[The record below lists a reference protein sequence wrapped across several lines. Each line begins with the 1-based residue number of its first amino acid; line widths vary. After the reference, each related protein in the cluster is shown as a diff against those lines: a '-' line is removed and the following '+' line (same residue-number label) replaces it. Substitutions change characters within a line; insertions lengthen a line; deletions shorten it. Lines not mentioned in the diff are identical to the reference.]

1 VPGAH
6 VELETEPAPSARCL
20 NGSESWGAC
29 SGGEFL
35 CEPRAPQAPTLLHT
49 VFSVQP
55 SRYFEWQSRFL
66 AYHFNKSAQAG
77 PLTRLLSGARADHL
91 VTELRTW
98 VAPPYRHL
106 QYDPYVPYNKPAAIA
121 HWLRY
126 SGARPDHLV
135 TELRTWVAP
144 PYRHLQYDPYV
155 PYNKPAAIAHWLRYS
170 GARPEYVVVVDPDC
184 IFLRPLVSP
193 APGGNGVLVHL
204 GSGRDV
210 LVTKG
215 NPFAQKGYMDWVPGG
230 PFESLTKHFCPGCG
244 RADALAVPLVI
255 HREDLEAIAPL
266 WLSTTERIRA
276 EKASWAPE
284 WSKPSFALSWTAEMY
299 GYIFAAAQ
307 LGIKHSVSDR
317 AQEIVGFNK
326 RVKAPVLH
334 YSLKLQ
340 MGKGPDGREVQWHKY
355 FENAGTVIPEAPA
368 GQTEV
373 VATLLAALRDA
384 RDHLP
389 PSTKSDP
396 PAPPRRPAAP
406 PRAPGAA

>member
-77 PLTRLLSGARADHL
+77 PLTRLLSGARA
-91 VTELRTW
+91 
-98 VAPPYRHL
+98 
-106 QYDPYVPYNKPAAIA
+106 
-121 HWLRY
+121 
-126 SGARPDHLV
+126 DHLV

-396 PAPPRRPAAP
+396 PAPPRRPAACAGRRVRP
-406 PRAPGAA
+406 LGR